1 MLGEVTLLED
11 LAQISYS
18 GDGVPQ
24 ARSHMPSGVSGD
36 LGSTPVKKKD
46 LDWKAKS

>member
-11 LAQISYS
+11 LAQISYP

-24 ARSHMPSGVSGD
+24 ARSHLPSG
-36 LGSTPVKKKD
+36 
-46 LDWKAKS
+46 